1 MSFKN
6 NFCKGCL
13 ASGEREIKLL
23 ENILSMLK
31 KKVFCLLRQLPVG
44 RICEKAV
51 PSITLGFSFQRLFR
65 GCDLPAKGGP

>member
-1 MSFKN
+1 MFFKN

-31 KKVFCLLRQLPVG
+31 KKSLLLTQ
-44 RICEKAV
+44 AA
-51 PSITLGFSFQRLFR
+51 TR
-65 GCDLPAKGGP
+65 GEDL